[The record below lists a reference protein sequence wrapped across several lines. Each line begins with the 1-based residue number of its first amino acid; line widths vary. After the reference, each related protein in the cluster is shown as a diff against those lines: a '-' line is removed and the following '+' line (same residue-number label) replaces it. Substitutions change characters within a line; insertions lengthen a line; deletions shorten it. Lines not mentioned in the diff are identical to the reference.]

1 MCVNEAKKTEEKVPQ
16 REPILHFMETVS
28 GKALPAKVSE
38 EEKENYKENVNHA
51 LATLTKREEVVL
63 RLYFGLDDG
72 RCRTIG
78 EVAQE
83 FCVPDE
89 QIRQIV
95 AAALRKFQH
104 PSRRAILMGRE
115 PDEDD

>member
-1 MCVNEAKKTEEKVPQ
+1 MCDNEAKKTEEKVPQ

-95 AAALRKFQH
+95 AVALRKFRH
-104 PSRRAILMGRE
+104 PSRQAILMGRE